1 MKYLVFDSIVE
12 IFLVVRKQTTILPN
26 LVLKSLC
33 FLAKG
38 CTTSSKSSS
47 LKNLS
52 KRVSNNSLSLII
64 KGKLKSGHKNNL
76 HYLNIRPI

>member
-1 MKYLVFDSIVE
+1 ML
-12 IFLVVRKQTTILPN
+12 LKQTTVLPN
-26 LVLKSLC
+26 LVLKSLW

-47 LKNLS
+47 LKYLL

-64 KGKLKSGHKNNL
+64 KGKLKSGHKKL
-76 HYLNIRPI
+76 PPSFKH